1 MRIIKL
7 NLCFLNRILLLYD
20 CDMSLFF
27 LHLTTKIQNSVCF
40 TPFSNS
46 SMSTMLILAASRTSV
61 KYQLLYAEFVKAFFV
76 VQLAEHPNAKSKLI

>member
-27 LHLTTKIQNSVCF
+27 LHLTTKISVCF